1 MRNDM
6 ATTGMM
12 VPGESRYRLGALKPY
27 WFLVITAVLFAT
39 PGMMGL
45 AKVVWSTEQ
54 GAQGPII
61 LATGIWLLLYEAVPV
76 LRDRIAMP
84 GRRGLV
90 AAWLVL
96 SLVPYVLASMIGIV
110 WLQWAATYSAL
121 VAIGYAYVGRD
132 VLQRLWFPL
141 FYLVFLIPPPYGIML
156 ALTRAL
162 KLWIS
167 DSAVEVLSLLG
178 YQVASSGTTLYI
190 DQYELLVAAACS
202 GMNSLVSLLAIGLFY
217 IHLRH
222 QNEWRYALLLGVL
235 VVPIAI
241 AANFIRVIAILL
253 MTKYFGNEVAQG
265 MLHDATGLGMFV
277 LALILLMTIDAL
289 LDPVRR
295 RLGRVRTS

>member
-1 MRNDM
+1 M
-6 ATTGMM
+6 ATTSMTG
-12 VPGESRYRLGALKPY
+12 PALSWRWLGGLKSY
-27 WFLVITAVLFAT
+27 WFVLLAAALFAA

-61 LATGIWLLLYEAVPV
+61 LVTGIWLLLYEAVPI
-76 LRDRIAMP
+76 LRERIAVR
-84 GRRGLV
+84 GRRGIV
-90 AAWLVL
+90 AAWLLL
-96 SLVPYVLASMIGIV
+96 SFAPYIMASMIGIV

-121 VAIGYAYVGRD
+121 VAVGYAYVGRD
-132 VLQRLWFPL
+132 VLRRLWFPL
-141 FYLVFLIPPPYGIML
+141 FYLMFLIPPPYSIML

-167 DSAVEVLSLLG
+167 DAAVETLTFLG

-222 QNEWRYALLLGVL
+222 QNEWRYAVLLGLL
-235 VVPIAI
+235 VIPIAI
-241 AANFIRVIAILL
+241 AANFIRVIFILL
-253 MTKYFGNEVAQG
+253 ITKYLGNEVAQG

-277 LALILLMTIDAL
+277 LALILLMAIDAL

-295 RLGRVRTS
+295 RLSRKDPS